1 MPRFMKSYT
10 REPRKS
16 NAKKSKSPLG
26 NVICLRVTDEER
38 KALERLVK
46 ATSKN
51 VSDIMREAMDLWSA
65 RRRKVCLD

>member
-1 MPRFMKSYT
+1 MPRFVRNYA
-10 REPRKS
+10 REPRKP
-16 NAKKSKSPLG
+16 KKSKVALG
-26 NVICLRVTDEER
+26 NVISLRITDEER